1 VNILIYLDYAA
12 TTPVDAG
19 VLETFNEST
28 IKYFANPNTSHQ
40 LGNEAFAR
48 IRLAEERILSLLG
61 LSNREI
67 VFTSGASEANN
78 LAITGYAQQNI
89 HGGRHIITTF
99 LEHSSVTGPF
109 MSLKDKGY
117 DLEFVD
123 IDKNGRVDPDS
134 LRSLLRQDTSFVS
147 ICLVDSETGIIQDID
162 AIARE
167 IKKYPNCIFHVDA
180 TQAIG
185 KIDIN
190 LQKADLIT
198 FSAHK
203 FYGINGCGALIK
215 TNDISL
221 EPQIKGGLSLTPY
234 RSGTP
239 SVSLITSMERALIA
253 SIEKLE
259 SRKKIIKALNNDLK
273 EFFQQISS
281 VKINSTS
288 YSISNILN
296 VSIDGIKGE
305 DVAQH
310 LSDKGIYLS
319 AKSACSAPNTP
330 SRSVYAIT
338 RDKKRALSSF
348 RISLSHLTTSKELEV
363 FKNEFINCIDS
374 LI

>member
-1 VNILIYLDYAA
+1 
-12 TTPVDAG
+12 
-19 VLETFNEST
+19 
-28 IKYFANPNTSHQ
+28 
-40 LGNEAFAR
+40 
-48 IRLAEERILSLLG
+48 
-61 LSNREI
+61 
-67 VFTSGASEANN
+67 
-78 LAITGYAQQNI
+78 
-89 HGGRHIITTF
+89 
-99 LEHSSVTGPF
+99 
-109 MSLKDKGY
+109 
-117 DLEFVD
+117 
-123 IDKNGRVDPDS
+123 
-134 LRSLLRQDTSFVS
+134 
-147 ICLVDSETGIIQDID
+147 
-162 AIARE
+162 
-167 IKKYPNCIFHVDA
+167 
-180 TQAIG
+180 
-185 KIDIN
+185 
-190 LQKADLIT
+190 
-198 FSAHK
+198 
-203 FYGINGCGALIK
+203 
-215 TNDISL
+215 
-221 EPQIKGGLSLTPY
+221 
-234 RSGTP
+234 
-239 SVSLITSMERALIA
+239 MERALIA